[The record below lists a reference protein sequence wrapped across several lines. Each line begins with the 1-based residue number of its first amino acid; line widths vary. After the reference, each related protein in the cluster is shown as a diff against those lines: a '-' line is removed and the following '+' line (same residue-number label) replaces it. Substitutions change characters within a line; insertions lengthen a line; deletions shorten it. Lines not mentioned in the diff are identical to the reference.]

1 MDLKTLALIVG
12 ANVIALAV
20 GLQRL
25 DTQGL
30 VRLDN
35 FVPYQIL
42 GQPCGLA
49 RDDFFAIIS
58 DRVVLATEVVYGAV
72 LVENGFIVKVVQ
84 FHDSLEVPERVKLL
98 KREAAAL
105 HRDLKNIYD
114 YGHAV
119 VSPGLVDMHVHM
131 DEPGREHWEGIAAA
145 TSAAATGGVTTLF
158 DMPLNS
164 NPPTTDLHSLKK
176 KQALVKRKAKVDV
189 AIWAGLVPENAH
201 DPALLQ
207 GLLDQGALGFKSFM
221 SPAGIDGFSNVN
233 RTHIE
238 AALPVLK
245 RNGVPYLVHAEIVG
259 DDTEPQGDPRKYQ
272 TYLATRPKS
281 FEANAVALLIDVLRK
296 SKDQVMKPGFWLHIV
311 HLANADLLQDIKQ
324 AQDEG
329 LPLSVETAPHYIG
342 FNDQDIADGNSLLK
356 CAPPIRDKANQE
368 GLFQGLKDG
377 VIGGLASDH
386 SPSPCADKLLDE
398 GNFLKAWGGI
408 SGLQYVL
415 PATWTAVKKLDPEAD
430 TESSLLR
437 LASWW
442 SLQPSQTTGLRY
454 SKGQI
459 AKGFHADLVVWDP
472 DSLADTSVGFMQHK
486 NPCSPYTSLPLY
498 GKVLATF
505 VEGQMVFDSQLGM
518 SKNTCGKL
526 ISRQ

>member
-1 MDLKTLALIVG
+1 MYSNTLTMQAMLG
-12 ANVIALAV
+12 AN
-20 GLQRL
+20 
-25 DTQGL
+25 T
-30 VRLDN
+30 
-35 FVPYQIL
+35 P
-42 GQPCGLA
+42 
-49 RDDFFAIIS
+49 DD
-58 DRVVLATEVVYGAV
+58 EV
-72 LVENGFIVKVVQ
+72 LVENGFVVKVVQ
-84 FHDSLEVPERVKLL
+84 LRDSLEVSERVQLL

-145 TSAAATGGVTTLF
+145 TSAAAAGGLTTLF

-164 NPPTTDLHSLKK
+164 NPPTTDLQSLKK
-176 KQALVKRKAKVDV
+176 KQALVKEGQSGCGNMGR
-189 AIWAGLVPENAH
+189 
-201 DPALLQ
+201 
-207 GLLDQGALGFKSFM
+207 
-221 SPAGIDGFSNVN
+221 AGIDGFSNVN

-245 RNGVPYLVHAEIVG
+245 RNGAPYLVHAEIVD
-259 DDTEPQGDPRKYQ
+259 DDTQPQGDPRKYQ

-296 SKDQVMKPGFWLHIV
+296 SKDQAMKPGFWLHIV

-329 LPLSVETAPHYIG
+329 LPLSVETGPHYIG
-342 FNDQDIADGNSLLK
+342 FNDQDISDGNSLLK
-356 CAPPIRDKANQE
+356 CAPPIRDRANQE
-368 GLFQGLKDG
+368 GLFQGLNDG
-377 VIGGLASDH
+377 IIGGLASDH
-386 SPSPCADKLLDE
+386 SPSP
-398 GNFLKAWGGI
+398 W
-408 SGLQYVL
+408 LQYML
-415 PATWTAVKKLDPEAD
+415 PATWTAIKKLDPNAD
-430 TESSLLR
+430 TDSSLLR

-442 SLQPSQTTGLRY
+442 SWQPSQTTGLKS

-472 DSLADTSVGFMQHK
+472 ESLADTSLGSMQHK

-505 VEGQMVFDSQLGM
+505 VEGQMVFDSQLGL
-518 SKNTCGKL
+518 SSNTCGKL